1 MNPEPARPAPTR
13 TIITV
18 LLALFAAVLIVQL
31 IVSLPQFVFYGIIGG
46 LVFCL
51 IIVGRDRLLA
61 AQRMMEPPP
70 RHGAPADDPDSTKKG

>member
-31 IVSLPQFVFYGIIGG
+31 IVGLPQFVFYGLIGG
-46 LVFCL
+46 IIFCL

-70 RHGAPADDPDSTKKG
+70 SQEPPSDNDGQR

>member
-13 TIITV
+13 TIITI

-31 IVSLPQFVFYGIIGG
+31 IVGLPQFVFYGLIGG
-46 LVFCL
+46 LVFCM

-70 RHGAPADDPDSTKKG
+70 TQAPPPDDEQR

>member
-1 MNPEPARPAPTR
+1 MKPEPAPPAPTR
-13 TIITV
+13 TIITA
-18 LLALFAAVLIVQL
+18 LLALFATVLIVQL
-31 IVSLPQFVFYGIIGG
+31 IVGLPQFVFYGLGGG

-70 RHGAPADDPDSTKKG
+70 AQEPPSDNDQQH

>member
-1 MNPEPARPAPTR
+1 MNPQPTRPAQTR

-18 LLALFAAVLIVQL
+18 LLAFFAAVLIVQL
-31 IVSLPQFVFYGIIGG
+31 IIGLPQFVFYGLIGG

-61 AQRMMEPPP
+61 AQRMLEPPP
-70 RHGAPADDPDSTKKG
+70 PQEPPADDKKSDR